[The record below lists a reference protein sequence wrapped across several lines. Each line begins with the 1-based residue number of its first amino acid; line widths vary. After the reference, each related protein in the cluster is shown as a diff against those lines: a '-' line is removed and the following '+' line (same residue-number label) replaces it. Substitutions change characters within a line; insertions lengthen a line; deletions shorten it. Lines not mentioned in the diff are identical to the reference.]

1 MPFHK
6 YFPPK
11 HTLLHNPHLS
21 MKFDKLAEAKASQQ
35 LCWTIY
41 GGHFLLSFYFILRSY
56 LNQLSHQ
63 SSEEFTNI
71 YSSANQDLI
80 INILI
85 SSIVTFFI
93 TMVLRSH
100 ITHVIDIMRAKEEA
114 EQKAAV
120 KAKFLSTMSHEI
132 RTPMNAVIGLSNIL
146 MEESPREDQKENIE
160 TLKFSADLLLSLIND
175 ILDYS
180 KIDAGKIE
188 IEKTPFE
195 LHSLVNNIR
204 KTLDPNAKLKGLD
217 LNLHYDKNLP
227 SQVIGDPVRLS
238 QILTNLIGN
247 AIKFT
252 SKGKVDIELDLIQ
265 QVDQTIAIQIG
276 VRDSGIGIAKDKF
289 ETIFQSFSQA
299 DTATTRKYGGTGLGL
314 SITTKLLELQNSKI
328 QLESEVNVGS
338 RFFFDLEFGV
348 AEVSIKNTIQKS
360 EPIDTPIEDFDGAK
374 VLLVEDNKINVM
386 VAQKFLKKWG
396 LEVDV
401 AENGKIALE
410 KVQQNDYEL
419 VLMDLDMPI
428 MDGYEATKQ
437 IRALKEKRYQELPII
452 ALSASAVMDFRSRAM
467 EVGMVEYVTKPFKPM
482 ELQQVLFQYIKIPA

>member
-1 MPFHK
+1 
-6 YFPPK
+6 
-11 HTLLHNPHLS
+11 
-21 MKFDKLAEAKASQQ
+21 MKIDKLTEAKASRQ

-41 GGHFLLSFYFILRSY
+41 GGHFILSFYFIISSY
-56 LNQLSHQ
+56 IDQLSLQ
-63 SSEEFTNI
+63 NNEGLSDISSP
-71 YSSANQDLI
+71 ANQYLI
-80 INILI
+80 FNII
-85 SSIVTFFI
+85 IAIVVTFII

-100 ITHVIDIMRAKEEA
+100 INQVIDIMRAKEEA
-114 EQKAAV
+114 EQKAAI

-188 IEKTPFE
+188 IEKTSFE
-195 LHSLVNNIR
+195 LYTLVNNIR
-204 KTLDPNAKLKGLD
+204 KTLVPNAKKKGLA
-217 LNLHYDKNLP
+217 LNLHYDKTLP
-227 SQVIGDPVRLS
+227 TNVIGDPIRLS

-252 SKGKVDIELDLIQ
+252 SKGKVDIELNLIK
-265 QVDQTIAIQIG
+265 QVDKTVSIQIG
-276 VRDSGIGIAKDKF
+276 VKDSGIGIPKDKF

-299 DTATTRKYGGTGLGL
+299 DSATTRKYGGTGLGL

-328 QLESEVNVGS
+328 QLESEINVGS
-338 RFFFDLEFGV
+338 RFFFDLDFGIA
-348 AEVSIKNTIQKS
+348 AEQTQKTNSIV
-360 EPIDTPIEDFDGAK
+360 EPSLVLPEDFAGAK

-401 AENGKIALE
+401 AENGKIAVE
-410 KVQQNDYEL
+410 KVQLNDYEL
-419 VLMDLDMPI
+419 VLMDLDMPV

-437 IRALKEKRYQELPII
+437 IRALKGTTYQELPII
-452 ALSASAVMDFRSRAM
+452 ALSASAVMDFRTRAM
-467 EVGMVEYVTKPFKPM
+467 KAGMVEYVTKPFKPI
-482 ELQQVLFQYIKIPA
+482 ELQQVLSKYIKIAAESI